1 MQKNDVPRL
10 LASELEI
17 LEMLWRAGSVTII
30 EGQRALGG
38 DVGYTTVQTRLNR
51 MVKKGV
57 VKRSRSKPAKYTAAI
72 QPEEVTAS
80 DLDLL
85 LDKVSRGSVMPLVTH
100 LVKDRA
106 LTCDEMDELKK
117 LIAEAEKRLGN
128 NQSLESKS

>member
-1 MQKNDVPRL
+1 MRKRDVPRL

-17 LEMLWRAGSVTII
+17 LEMLWRAGSVTIV

-57 VKRSRSKPAKYTAAI
+57 VKRSRTKPAKYTAAI
-72 QPEEVTAS
+72 EPEEVTTS

-85 LDKVSRGSVMPLVTH
+85 LDKVSRGKVLPLVTH
-100 LVKDRA
+100 LVKDRS
-106 LTCDEMDELKK
+106 LTCDEMGELKK
-117 LIAEAEKRLGN
+117 LIAEAEKRLSEP
-128 NQSLESKS
+128 QRSEKKS

>member
-1 MQKNDVPRL
+1 MQKKDVPRL

-30 EGQRALGG
+30 EGQRSLGG

-72 QPEEVTAS
+72 QPEEITSS

>member
-1 MQKNDVPRL
+1 MRKKDVPRL

-57 VKRSRSKPAKYTAAI
+57 VKRSRGKPAKYTAAI
-72 QPEEVTAS
+72 QPEEVTSS

-100 LVKDRA
+100 LVKDRV

-128 NQSLESKS
+128 NLSLESKS

>member
-1 MQKNDVPRL
+1 
-10 LASELEI
+10 
-17 LEMLWRAGSVTII
+17 MLWRAGSVTII

-72 QPEEVTAS
+72 QPEEVTSS

>member
-1 MQKNDVPRL
+1 MRKKDVPRL

-72 QPEEVTAS
+72 QPEEVTSS

-100 LVKDRA
+100 LVKDRV

-128 NQSLESKS
+128 NLSLESKS